1 MGSLFNQA
9 ELDQINAIAAK
20 SKAVLQPVQQAPK
33 RSASIQAAL
42 NESTQAVLE
51 YFKDSP
57 AILITSK
64 EQLHD
69 YITHVIEAGI
79 CGIDTETTGT
89 DKVRDTVVGFSLYY
103 PGGTEC
109 YIPCK
114 HRTLVETYYKNQLS
128 YEDCHEELQ
137 RLVDAKVKLIF
148 ANADFDLAFFY
159 KDFGVDFISI
169 FYFDVIT
176 AWRCL
181 KENEPDNRLKTLY
194 WKYPNRGRGDP
205 KSFADLFDPKY
216 FPYSKPEVAAL
227 YAANDA
233 KITYE
238 LYMWQLPYVTA
249 THPKCQKHHLEKIA
263 KLVWEIEMPMV
274 RVCALMH
281 RYGLYLDVDTN
292 PVLVKKYHALLDK
305 ENKILCDMVQEIMDQ
320 SDSLTVS
327 KSPFKTG
334 AQFNKGSD
342 PHVKYLFNTFLNL
355 GLEKTNKEV
364 LETLNL
370 PVAKQLL
377 KVRSLS
383 TNINGFV
390 DKMPREAGVDGRV
403 HSTFKSTG
411 TATGRLASS
420 DPNTQNIPSHLG
432 DIRHQF
438 RATPAMM
445 KVDDCEETAGG
456 IEVTLGRWD
465 RVYKED
471 NSPIQVKDL
480 EVGDRIILM
489 DNKKEV
495 IGVVK
500 SLSDKAPDTTMCF
513 DVI

>member
-137 RLVDAKVKLIF
+137 RLVDAKVKLVF

-159 KDFGVDFISI
+159 KDFGIDFIPI
-169 FYFDVIT
+169 FYYDVQT

-194 WKYPNRGRGDP
+194 WKYPNKGQGDP
-205 KSFADLFDPKY
+205 KSFSDLFDPKY
-216 FPYSKPEVAAL
+216 FPYSKPEVAKL

-238 LYMWQLPYVTA
+238 LYRWQLPYVTPS
-249 THPKCQKHHLEKIA
+249 HPKCQKHHLEKIA

-281 RYGLYLDVDTN
+281 RYGLYLDMDTN

-334 AQFNKGSD
+334 DQFNKGSD

-355 GLEKTNKEV
+355 GLAQTNKE
-364 LETLNL
+364 TLATVNL
-370 PVAKQLL
+370 PIAKQLL

-390 DKMPREAGVDGRV
+390 DKMPREAGADGRV
-403 HSTFKSTG
+403 HSTFVSVG
-411 TATGRLASS
+411 ADTGRMAAKN
-420 DPNTQNIPSHLG
+420 PNTQNIPSHLI

-438 RATPAMM
+438 RATPSRMM
-445 KVDDCEETAGG
+445 VDDCTEIVDGV
-456 IEVTLGRWD
+456 EVTLGTWD
-465 RVYKED
+465 CVYKED
-471 NSPIQVKDL
+471 NSPIRVKDL
-480 EVGDRIILM
+480 NIGDHIILM

-500 SLSDKAPDTTMCF
+500 SLSDKAPNTTICF